1 MCVSLLPLSQGI
13 NCCSRLY
20 CAAVL
25 AAIAVLIF
33 NNLLQILLT
42 HFVKIN
48 IFCKHENFEANK
60 LGCNKKLQWN
70 LLQHFLTLNPNPNIE
85 WVSSTRQQIW
95 DGIKHD
101 FPCQQLLLIGYLET
115 VSLNWFNSP
124 WRIRHTN
131 PKMENWKFLEFH
143 FLPPKYC

>member
-1 MCVSLLPLSQGI
+1 MCQEAEEPLHCECVSQGI

-60 LGCNKKLQWN
+60 LGCNKKLQWTM
-70 LLQHFLTLNPNPNIE
+70 LQHFLTLNYPNIE
-85 WVSSTRQQIW
+85 MGEFYMT
-95 DGIKHD
+95 
-101 FPCQQLLLIGYLET
+101 T
-115 VSLNWFNSP
+115 VMGWN
-124 WRIRHTN
+124 
-131 PKMENWKFLEFH
+131 
-143 FLPPKYC
+143 